1 MSEQPPKSEA
11 RAEFVRFVVPA
22 RIHHESQTAIGVVAV
37 AYELSRS
44 TDVNEELQAELRRL
58 LTWIECNLDVPD
70 RFNRTKSKG
79 WYRRETRGI
88 SWLRASADEHV
99 QALRSL
105 AEVVAR
111 CGYEVSE
118 VRETRVGYLTYED
131 EVQVV
136 AEPFRDTRLR

>member
-11 RAEFVRFVVPA
+11 RAEFVRFVVPS

-37 AYELSRS
+37 AYELSHS

-58 LTWIECNLDVPD
+58 LTWIERNLDVPD

-99 QALRSL
+99 QAFRSL
-105 AEVVAR
+105 ADVVAR
-111 CGYEVSE
+111 CGFEVSE